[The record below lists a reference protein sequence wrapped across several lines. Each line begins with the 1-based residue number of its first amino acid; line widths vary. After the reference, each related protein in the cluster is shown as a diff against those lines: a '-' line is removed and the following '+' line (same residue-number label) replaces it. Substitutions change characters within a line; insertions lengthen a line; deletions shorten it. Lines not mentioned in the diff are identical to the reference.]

1 MKKILAV
8 VLVALMASMMLFA
21 QAAKE
26 EAAEEQVQYGE
37 LDPMYVDKNGDMVAD
52 TPEDESMWLDPD
64 TLIFAYAPV
73 EDPAVYEEVFVDFQR
88 HLEEKTGKEVRWFAV
103 TNYATQIEAMRAGR
117 LHVSG
122 FAAGTVQDAVN
133 VGGFVPMA
141 VMGTA
146 DGFVGYKM
154 AIITYKGSGIETI
167 EDLKGK
173 NVAFVSES
181 SNSGYSA
188 PRAILYQNFGIL
200 PTVDYEV
207 SFSGKHDN
215 SIIGVYNEDYDAA
228 AIADTVL
235 QRMVAG
241 GRVPD
246 PAEWCDFIY
255 ESDIFPP
262 TAWGVNYRLNPELQ
276 EKIRDAFLTYDWEGT
291 LMQETWPEND
301 RFIPVDYA
309 KDYAVLRDI
318 REGSAKVAELLG
330 E

>member
-1 MKKILAV
+1 MKKFFTIAFV
-8 VLVALMASMMLFA
+8 FMAFIGVLFA
-21 QAAKE
+21 QGSNETTE
-26 EAAEEQVQYGE
+26 EVVQYGD
-37 LDPMYVDKNGDMVAD
+37 LDPVYVDKNGDMIAD
-52 TPEDESMWLDPD
+52 TPEDPSMWLDPD

-73 EDPAVYEEVFVDFQR
+73 EDPAVYEEVFVDFQK
-88 HLEEKTGKEVRWFAV
+88 HLEEVTGKNVKWFAV

-133 VGGFVPMA
+133 VGGFVPMV
-141 VMGTA
+141 VMGTEN
-146 DGFVGYKM
+146 GFVGYRM
-154 AIITYKGSGIETI
+154 AIITYKGSGISTI
-167 EDLKGK
+167 DDIVGK

-200 PTVDYEV
+200 PNVDYEV
-207 SFSGKHDN
+207 SFSGNHDN
-215 SIIGVYNEDYDAA
+215 SIMGVYNQDYDAA

-241 GRVPD
+241 ERVPD
-246 PAEWCDFIY
+246 TSEWCDFIY

-262 TAWGVNYRLNPELQ
+262 TAWGVNYRLKPELQ
-276 EKIRDAFLTYDWEGT
+276 EKVREAFLTYDWEGT

-318 REGSAKVAELLG
+318 REGSEKVAELLG